1 MDISI
6 LKKIGFSDKT
16 AIIYLTL
23 LQLGPSSV
31 RALAAKAQL
40 NRGTTYDALK
50 WLQEQ
55 GVVNYFHKDTRQY
68 FVAEAPEKLQTMA
81 ASRKQE
87 IHDVEKTLTTI
98 IPELKSLYDRGGEKP
113 VARYF
118 EGKKGVHQIL
128 DDVLQT
134 TAKDKERLYRIYSA
148 VNIREHLYQAYEN
161 YNEVRVKKKVKVKA
175 IAIGEGGQLHG
186 LDERKWI
193 SARGGSQTYIL
204 IYLGKTGYISID
216 AEKKPFGVVIENRG
230 VYETQKI
237 IFDELWK
244 KL

>member
-87 IHDVEKTLTTI
+87 I
-98 IPELKSLYDRGGEKP
+98 
-113 VARYF
+113 
-118 EGKKGVHQIL
+118 QIGRAH
-128 DDVLQT
+128 V
-134 TAKDKERLYRIYSA
+134 
-148 VNIREHLYQAYEN
+148 
-161 YNEVRVKKKVKVKA
+161 
-175 IAIGEGGQLHG
+175 
-186 LDERKWI
+186 
-193 SARGGSQTYIL
+193 
-204 IYLGKTGYISID
+204 
-216 AEKKPFGVVIENRG
+216 
-230 VYETQKI
+230 
-237 IFDELWK
+237 
-244 KL
+244 